1 MSELTWH
8 DAAARLILGQTDLA
22 EAATGSR
29 CQEADVIGNLHE
41 AYGHC
46 VESSR
51 HFYHG
56 IVCRQRLKLVGGC
69 FKWQVYKRQDDG

>member
-1 MSELTWH
+1 MSKLTWH
-8 DAAARLILGQTDLA
+8 DAATRLILGQADLA
-22 EAATGSR
+22 QAATRTR

-41 AYGHC
+41 ADGHC

-56 IVCRQRLKLVGGC
+56 VVCRQRLKLVGGC
-69 FKWQVYKRQDDG
+69 FKWQVYKRQDGG